1 MAGICVTTTLVF
13 IMLFYKELNF
23 QAIPSRL
30 WNLTKT
36 TDHRAENQACVT
48 AKMELYPSQEF
59 RDFFTDIPK
68 PKCPGKNW
76 VEIDR
81 GVFRIFKSA
90 KSKFRNIICD
100 YLPIL
105 RGKDDLNH
113 HFGKTIRNIRDG
125 DAVSSVA
132 SKVNC
137 SASGGVRHESYHLT
151 VPHDERL
158 KRRSKEVKLP
168 EGALGMN
175 VLMFGFDSVS
185 RLTWKRKLP
194 KSYDYM
200 LNVLEITILENYNSV
215 ADGTLGALLPMLT
228 GKSEPELPN
237 VGKGKPGSTT
247 LDGFPWIWNEFKTAG
262 YVTQWIED
270 AASVNTFTW
279 RMNGF
284 KKQPMDY
291 HSVHFYAEIEKR
303 RRDFKQYCVGPELKH
318 NVMFRWM
325 TEFLKT
331 YKHARTFSFGFN
343 GECSH
348 NDNHPLNI
356 IDDDLKMWLEYLYTY
371 GYLENTLLI
380 LMSDHGVRFHSI
392 RETTQGK
399 AEERNPFFSFRL
411 PNWFKQKNPRVFQNL
426 LINSKRLI
434 TPFDIHETLHDV
446 LNFRYVAVGNVAKRS
461 ISIFSEIPASRTC
474 EMAAI
479 SPHWCNCLNWKSM
492 GTNSSSV
499 RRAAHAFIDFA
510 NSMTA
515 QVRDKCQILELDRIK
530 EAVAYSG
537 YTYIAKNDVHTK
549 TPDLSDVLLYQLTV
563 HANPGRGH
571 FEVTVKHDLRNNNFA
586 VDARGI
592 SRINAYWDTP
602 ACIIRKLPHLGPYC
616 VCGK

>member
-1 MAGICVTTTLVF
+1 MAVVCTTAALFLV
-13 IMLFYKELNF
+13 MLSYEEFNF
-23 QAIPSRL
+23 QTIPSRL
-30 WNLTKT
+30 PNLTKT
-36 TDHRAENQACVT
+36 TGHTAEKQACVT
-48 AKMELYPSQEF
+48 AKMKLYPSQQF
-59 RDFFTDIPK
+59 ADFFTDVPK
-68 PKCPGKNW
+68 PKCPGENW

-81 GVFRIFKSA
+81 GVFRILKSA
-90 KSKFRNIICD
+90 KSKFRKITCD
-100 YLPIL
+100 YLPIV
-105 RGKDDLNH
+105 RGKDDHHH

-125 DAVSSVA
+125 AAVSSVA

-137 SASGGVRHESYHLT
+137 SASGGVQHESYHLT
-151 VPHDERL
+151 VLQDARL
-158 KRRSKEVKLP
+158 KRRNKEVKLP

-185 RLTWKRKLP
+185 RLTWQRKLP

-200 LNVLEITILENYNSV
+200 LNVLKITVLENYNIVS
-215 ADGTLGALLPMLT
+215 DGTLGAMLPILT
-228 GKSEPELPN
+228 GKSERELPN

-270 AASVNTFTW
+270 AAEWNTFMW
-279 RMNGF
+279 RMNGL

-291 HSVHFYAEIEKR
+291 HSIHFYAELEKR
-303 RRDFKQYCVGPELKH
+303 RWDFKKYCVGPEIKY
-318 NVMFRWM
+318 NFMFKWI

-331 YKHARTFSFGFN
+331 YKHERTFSFGFN

-356 IDDDLKMWLEYLYTY
+356 IDDDLKMWLENLFTN

-380 LMSDHGVRFHSI
+380 LMSDHGARFHSI

-411 PNWFKQKNPRVFQNL
+411 PNWFKQKHPRVFQNL
-426 LINSKRLI
+426 LINSRRLV
-434 TPFDIHETLHDV
+434 TPFDIHETLHDI
-446 LNFRYVAVGNVAKRS
+446 LNFRNVAVGNVAKRN

-492 GTNSSSV
+492 DTNSSSV
-499 RRAAHAFIDFA
+499 EKAAQAFIDFA
-510 NSMTA
+510 KSMTA

-530 EAVAYSG
+530 EAVAYSENK
-537 YTYIAKNDVHTK
+537 YLAKNVHTK
-549 TPDLSDVLLYQLTV
+549 IPDLHYTMYQLTIHV
-563 HANPGRGH
+563 KPGGGH
-571 FEVTVKHDLRNNNFA
+571 FEVTVKHDLKTNNFA
-586 VDARGI
+586 MDVGGI

-602 ACIIRKLPHLGPYC
+602 ACIIRKFPHLGPYC
-616 VCGK
+616 ACRK